1 MIEVNNI
8 KIELLEESEYSNTF
22 VINNVIFIVTDIYL
36 NIKYVTFENSK
47 SKIFYQ
53 SRKEEIQRYIRQYFM
68 FEEIKKG
75 WGLNERKA
83 NINKC

>member
-47 SKIFYQ
+47 V
-53 SRKEEIQRYIRQYFM
+53 
-68 FEEIKKG
+68 
-75 WGLNERKA
+75 
-83 NINKC
+83 